1 MTEKISIVCPH
12 CRAKLS
18 FMTVAGW
25 QEKFVVCPHCHFK
38 DKANAYQQYA
48 PVQNSGAAI
57 NDSDTQLASGL
68 YPSMSA
74 SQVGVIKVL
83 ETGRCH
89 QLQMGTNIIGRVAKT
104 GDADLKISTDP
115 CMSRRH
121 LRIDVVEGPLGIE
134 HRLVEI
140 GAKNNILLNGSPI
153 NRQDILVLSFGDIL
167 VLGQTKVS
175 LEKPTNEDEEH
186 TCLVNC

>member
-1 MTEKISIVCPH
+1 
-12 CRAKLS
+12 
-18 FMTVAGW
+18 
-25 QEKFVVCPHCHFK
+25 
-38 DKANAYQQYA
+38 
-48 PVQNSGAAI
+48 
-57 NDSDTQLASGL
+57 
-68 YPSMSA
+68 
-74 SQVGVIKVL
+74 
-83 ETGRCH
+83 
-89 QLQMGTNIIGRVAKT
+89 MGTNIIGRVAKT

-115 CMSRRH
+115 YMSRRH
-121 LRIDVVEGPLGIE
+121 LRIDVIEGPMGIE

-175 LEKPTNEDEEH
+175 LEKPTNDDEER